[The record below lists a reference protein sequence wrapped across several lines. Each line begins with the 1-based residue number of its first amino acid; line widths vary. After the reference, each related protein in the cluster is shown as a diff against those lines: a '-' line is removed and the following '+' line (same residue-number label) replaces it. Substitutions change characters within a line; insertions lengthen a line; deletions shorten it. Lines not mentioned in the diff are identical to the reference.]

1 MKFNPFCENPN
12 DCGSCTNRCIDNLAF
27 FSGLPDESKREL
39 MRKSSNKFLKKDET
53 VFSEGDSVDY
63 IVIIRK
69 GQIKLN
75 TYDSDG
81 RERIIGIFSDNDTV
95 WEGIFLENSHY
106 PYSAVCITDVHICL
120 IFRRDIEMAVSDPS
134 IALSVIN
141 MLSNKL
147 HDANERNMIL
157 SMSNPM
163 AKIACFLIYRDKR
176 STDSAIKLRLDDI
189 AASVGLRPET
199 VSRYIQKLVKLGCIR
214 KVGQSSIEITDFAA
228 LNDIMCNS

>member
-1 MKFNPFCENPN
+1 MKFNPFCKKQI
-12 DCGSCTNRCIDNLAF
+12 DCEQCTSRCIDKLAF

-39 MRKSSNKFLKKDET
+39 MRRSSDKFLRKGET
-53 VFSEGDSVDY
+53 VFAEGDAVES

-75 TYDSDG
+75 TYDSEG

-106 PYSAVCITDVHICL
+106 PYSAVCITDVHLCL
-120 IFRRDIEMAVSDPS
+120 IFRRDVEAAVSDPS

-157 SMSNPM
+157 SMSDPM
-163 AKIACFLIYRDKR
+163 SKIACFLLYRDKR

-189 AASVGLRPET
+189 AASVGLRAET
-199 VSRYIQKLVKLGCIR
+199 VSRYIQKLVKLGYIR
-214 KVGQSSIEITDFAA
+214 KVGQSSIEITDFEA
-228 LNDIMCNS
+228 LNEIISN

>member
-1 MKFNPFCENPN
+1 MKFNPFCEKPN
-12 DCGSCTNRCIDNLAF
+12 ECGNCTNRCIDNLAF
-27 FSGLPDESKREL
+27 FSGLPEESKTDL
-39 MRKSSNKFLKKDET
+39 MRKSSNKFLKRDET
-53 VFSEGDSVDY
+53 VFSEGDNVDS

-75 TYDSDG
+75 TYDSEG

-95 WEGIFLENSHY
+95 WEGIFLENSRY
-106 PYSAVCITDVHICL
+106 PYSAVCITDVHLCL
-120 IFRRDIEMAVSDPS
+120 IFRRDIETAVSDPS

-163 AKIACFLIYRDKR
+163 SRIACFLIYRDKR
-176 STDSAIKLRLDDI
+176 SPDSAIKLRLDDI
-189 AASVGLRPET
+189 AASVGLRSET
-199 VSRYIQKLVKLGCIR
+199 VSRYIQKLVKLGYIR
-214 KVGQSSIEITDFAA
+214 KVGQSSIEITDFEA
-228 LNDIMCNS
+228 LNEMIHN